1 MTYPT
6 FVPSAR
12 TYDPGN
18 WAVKSYNA
26 MSGAEIRIRYGDKR
40 YNAKLT
46 LQYQNITDTD
56 ADDFLSHYDT
66 QYGTYKTFT
75 LPAQVLTGWT
85 GTNYIPDVSV
95 MKFRYSKAPSV
106 VSVQPGISTVSI
118 ELTGV
123 V

>member
-12 TYDPGN
+12 SYDPGN
-18 WAVKSYNA
+18 WAVKNYNA

-75 LPAQVLTGWT
+75 LPTQVLTGWT

-95 MKFRYSKAPSV
+95 MKFRYTKAPSV
-106 VSVQPGISTVSI
+106 VSVRPGISTVSI